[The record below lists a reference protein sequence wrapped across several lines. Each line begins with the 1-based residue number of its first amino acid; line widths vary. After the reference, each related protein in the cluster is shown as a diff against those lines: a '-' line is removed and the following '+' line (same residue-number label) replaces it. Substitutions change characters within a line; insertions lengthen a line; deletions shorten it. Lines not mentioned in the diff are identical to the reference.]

1 VSALVQLKRHVT
13 QLRGCTDCSKM
24 IGPVVTGAP
33 VVSPVMLI
41 GQAPGVHEGP
51 AGKPFAWTAGKTMFG
66 WFASIGVPEDQFRQ
80 QVYMAAVCR
89 CFPGKATK
97 GGGDRVPSDEEIE
110 RCSRHLTSEIQIL
123 RPRLVIP
130 VGKLAI
136 AQIVPDA
143 AQLIDIVGAR
153 RRTTLAGVELDVIA
167 LPHPSGAST
176 WHRMEPGKTL
186 LARALAELERHDAWR
201 QVRATQPPITAAHAA
216 EAKEGC
222 P

>member
-13 QLRGCTDCSKM
+13 QLRGCTDCADM
-24 IGPVVTGAP
+24 IGPVVTGVP
-33 VVSPVMLI
+33 VLSPVMLI

-66 WFASIGVPEDQFRQ
+66 WFAALGLSEDAFRHR
-80 QVYMAAVCR
+80 VYMAAVCR
-89 CFPGKATK
+89 CFPGKSAK
-97 GGGDRVPSDEEIE
+97 GGGDRVPSPVEVG
-110 RCSRHLTSEIQIL
+110 RCRRHLESEIQL
-123 RPRLVIP
+123 LQPRLVLP

-136 AQIVPDA
+136 AQVAPDA
-143 AQLIDIVGAR
+143 AQLVDIVGKKR
-153 RRTTLAGVELDVIA
+153 RATIAGVELDIIA

-186 LARALAELERHDAWR
+186 LAGALAEIGRHEAWR
-201 QVRATQPPITAAHAA
+201 EIVAHAPAFAPLPVAA
-216 EAKEGC
+216 EAR